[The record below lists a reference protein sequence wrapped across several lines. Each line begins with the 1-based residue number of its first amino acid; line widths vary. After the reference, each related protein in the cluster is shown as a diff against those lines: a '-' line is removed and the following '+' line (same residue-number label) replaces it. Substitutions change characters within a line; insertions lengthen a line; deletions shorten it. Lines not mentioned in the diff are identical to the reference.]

1 MKNLPLEQYPSG
13 TLGALER
20 YTGTNRIPIGRSRGD
35 GCACDI
41 VAEVSGGGGVAGQTD
56 GDKLAALFVAA
67 PQLLAACEFS
77 RGMVGDMPETP
88 LEVFAMEEKSL
99 ALRNY
104 LVALRGLILT
114 GSNCARAAIAKAT
127 GN

>member
-1 MKNLPLEQYPSG
+1 MKKLPLEQHPAG

-41 VAEVSGGGGVAGQTD
+41 VAEVSGGGGVVGQTD
-56 GDKLAALFVAA
+56 GDKLAALFTAA
-67 PQLLAACEFS
+67 PELLAAL
-77 RGMVGDMPETP
+77 RETLTQAEHYGP
-88 LEVFAMEEKSL
+88 KDRAELGGQFACDVIE
-99 ALRNY
+99 R
-104 LVALRGLILT
+104 
-114 GSNCARAAIAKAT
+114 ARAAIAKAT